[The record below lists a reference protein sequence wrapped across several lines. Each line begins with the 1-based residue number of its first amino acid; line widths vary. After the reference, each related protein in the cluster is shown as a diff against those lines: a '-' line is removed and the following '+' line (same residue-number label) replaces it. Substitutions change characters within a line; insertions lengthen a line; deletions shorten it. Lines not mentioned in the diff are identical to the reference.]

1 MKATHYMSKVVNL
14 LNSDDSLDQV
24 LAGTRHAAIAAAGC
38 MRDQGSF
45 RDFEPYSGFDHWSQV
60 FSADTEDRNLDGSSV
75 AELLE
80 RRQYLAQHLPDD
92 VQSRQ
97 ILEDFDSQIAER
109 QHPNVA
115 ALSYRE
121 LVETTSRPDYARQ
134 IRDSAL
140 YMDGA
145 RSVGLADIAGQVGED
160 REHAEDLVR
169 ASELVRGLHLA
180 DVRHQ
185 ERIPFTSALIGFT
198 RASYEPSEAKL
209 NLFVRPDRNHGIDV
223 YVARSTTEG
232 IWIQLDPTVTLA
244 WLNSG
249 AAGQV
254 PPTGHFAEDMARL
267 QRAYN
272 VGARGLFGAFDDPWT
287 QRHYGLLHT
296 VSHLF
301 IKGAGRVTGLEQEGI
316 SEDILPYTNSF
327 LIYANHSG
335 NFTLGGLQLLF
346 EFHLA
351 TVLRGLREDALR
363 CVYNP
368 VCEERNGSCHGC
380 VQLAETSCSSF
391 NRTLN
396 RRLLVRA
403 DGFWA

>member
-1 MKATHYMSKVVNL
+1 ML
-14 LNSDDSLDQV
+14 P
-24 LAGTRHAAIAAAGC
+24 GTRHAAIAAAGC
-38 MRDQGSF
+38 LRDEGSF
-45 RDFEPYSGFDHWSQV
+45 RNYEPYSGFDHWSQG
-60 FSADTEDRNLDGSSV
+60 FSADLEDHGTDGSTV

-80 RRQYLAQHLPDD
+80 RRQYLAEHLPNDE
-92 VQSRQ
+92 QSRQ
-97 ILEDFDSQIAER
+97 ILEDFDRQIAER
-109 QHPNVA
+109 QQPNA
-115 ALSYRE
+115 GAMSYRD
-121 LVETTSRPDYARQ
+121 LVDATRRPDYARQ

-140 YMDGA
+140 YMDA
-145 RSVGLADIAGQVGED
+145 TRSIGLADIAGQVGED

-169 ASELVRGLHLA
+169 ASELVGELHLA

-198 RASYEPSEAKL
+198 RGSYEPAEAKL
-209 NLFVRPDRNHGIDV
+209 NLFVRPDRNGGIDV
-223 YVARSTTEG
+223 FVARSTTEG
-232 IWIQLDPTVTLA
+232 IWIQLDPTATLT

-249 AAGQV
+249 STVQI
-254 PPTGHFAEDMARL
+254 PPTGRFAEDMATL

-335 NFTLGGLQLLF
+335 DFTLGGLQLLF
-346 EFHLA
+346 EFHMS

-396 RRLLVRA
+396 RRLLVRTG
-403 DGFWA
+403 GFWV